1 MPNQYNEKLW
11 LVIPTSITG
20 SINFSQVQEPDASA
34 LRLNVAGTETFVKYE
49 VTIVPETYQQEYI
62 NAETGEPGYITI
74 YAGTYGRPDIY
85 QPEYPEYLH
94 QEMIDLLNTPEWT
107 DPDNPVITLI

>member
-1 MPNQYNEKLW
+1 MEYQYNEKLW

-20 SINFSQVQEPDASA
+20 SINFSQVQEPNVNA
-34 LRLNVAGTETFVKYE
+34 LRLNIAGTETFVKYE
-49 VTIVPETYQQEYI
+49 VTVVPETYEQEYI
-62 NAETGEPGYITI
+62 NAETGQPGYITI

-94 QEMIDLLNTPEWT
+94 DPMLELLSTPEWT
-107 DPDNPVITLI
+107 DPLNPITEI

>member
-1 MPNQYNEKLW
+1 MEHQYNEKLW

-20 SINFSQVQEPDASA
+20 SINFSQVQEPDVSA
-34 LRLNVAGTETFVKYE
+34 LRLNIVGTETFVKYE
-49 VTIVPETYQQEYI
+49 VTIVPETYEQESI
-62 NAETGEPGYITI
+62 NAETGEPTYITI

-94 QEMIDLLNTPEWT
+94 QEMLDLLATPEWT
-107 DPDNPVITLI
+107 DPENPEAIVI